1 MGGTRSLTKIGAVFA
16 AVVFTAVAPYKSAYA
31 QTRTVGKVGVGSFH
45 SRPGFAADCGFPF
58 RGRRDSRFD
67 GGFGRRDSRFDG
79 GFGRQDSR
87 FDGGFG
93 RQDFGTNIVVV
104 PSVGPAAPYYGVPP
118 PDYGV
123 PPAAYYGLSPC
134 YGQRGTILHRQVD
147 TPNGPVL
154 QPVYVC

>member
-31 QTRTVGKVGVGSFH
+31 QTRTVGHLGVGSFH
-45 SRPGFAADCGFPF
+45 GRPGFAADSGPF
-58 RGRRDSRFD
+58 RGRSRFD
-67 GGFGRRDSRFDG
+67 GGFGRFDGRFGRFDG
-79 GFGRQDSR
+79 GFGR

-93 RQDFGTNIVVV
+93 RRDFGTNIVVV
-104 PSVGPAAPYYGVPP
+104 PSVGPAAPYYDVPP

-123 PPAAYYGLSPC
+123 PPASYYGLSPC

-147 TPNGPVL
+147 TPNGPVS

>member
-45 SRPGFAADCGFPF
+45 SRPGFAADRGFPF
-58 RGRRDSRFD
+58 RGRQDSRFD
-67 GGFGRRDSRFDG
+67 GR
-79 GFGRQDSR
+79 FGRQDSR

-93 RQDFGTNIVVV
+93 RQNFGTNIVVV
-104 PSVGPAAPYYGVPP
+104 PSVGVAAPYYGVPP
-118 PDYGV
+118 SPDYGV
-123 PPAAYYGLSPC
+123 PPASYYGLSPC
-134 YGQRGTILHRQVD
+134 YGARGTILHRQVD

>member
-16 AVVFTAVAPYKSAYA
+16 AVIFTAVAPYKSACA
-31 QTRTVGKVGVGSFH
+31 QTRTVGNFGVGSFH
-45 SRPGFAADCGFPF
+45 GRPGFAADRGFPF
-58 RGRRDSRFD
+58 RGRSRFD
-67 GGFGRRDSRFDG
+67 GGLG
-79 GFGRQDSR
+79 R

>member
-45 SRPGFAADCGFPF
+45 SRPGFAADRGFPF
-58 RGRRDSRFD
+58 RGRQ
-67 GGFGRRDSRFDG
+67 DSRFDG

-93 RQDFGTNIVVV
+93 RQNFGTNIVVV
-104 PSVGPAAPYYGVPP
+104 PSVGLAAPYYGVPP
-118 PDYGV
+118 PPDYGV
-123 PPAAYYGLSPC
+123 PPASYYGFFPGS
-134 YGQRGTILHRQVD
+134 GAGRTSSHGGGV
-147 TPNGPVL
+147 
-154 QPVYVC
+154 

>member
-45 SRPGFAADCGFPF
+45 SRPGFAADRGFPF
-58 RGRRDSRFD
+58 RGRR
-67 GGFGRRDSRFDG
+67 
-79 GFGRQDSR
+79 DSR

-104 PSVGPAAPYYGVPP
+104 PSVGLAAPYYGVPP
-118 PDYGV
+118 SPDYGV
-123 PPAAYYGLSPC
+123 PPASYYGLSPC
-134 YGQRGTILHRQVD
+134 YGARGTILHRQVD

>member
-45 SRPGFAADCGFPF
+45 SRPGFAADRGFPF
-58 RGRRDSRFD
+58 RGP
-67 GGFGRRDSRFDG
+67 
-79 GFGRQDSR
+79 QDSR

-93 RQDFGTNIVVV
+93 RQNFGTNIVVV
-104 PSVGPAAPYYGVPP
+104 PSVGLAAPYYGVPP
-118 PDYGV
+118 SPDYGV
-123 PPAAYYGLSPC
+123 PPASYYGLSPC
-134 YGQRGTILHRQVD
+134 YGARGTILHRQVD

>member
-45 SRPGFAADCGFPF
+45 SRPGFAADRGFPF

-67 GGFGRRDSRFDG
+67 GGFGRR
-79 GFGRQDSR
+79 DSR

-118 PDYGV
+118 SPDYGV
-123 PPAAYYGLSPC
+123 PPASYYGLSPC
-134 YGQRGTILHRQVD
+134 YGARGTILHRQVD

>member
-45 SRPGFAADCGFPF
+45 SRPGFAADRGFPF

-67 GGFGRRDSRFDG
+67 GW
-79 GFGRQDSR
+79 
-87 FDGGFG
+87 FG

-118 PDYGV
+118 SPDYGV
-123 PPAAYYGLSPC
+123 PPASYYGLSPC
-134 YGQRGTILHRQVD
+134 YGARGTILHRQVD